1 MKTFQQYF
9 PAKSPKNAWWR
20 RLTDSAPQGIPFLP
34 LYEILFPS
42 DQVPKPLAH
51 DQLLYCEYQDE
62 FTRYWED
69 VKRDAMV
76 GLINAD
82 IMAHPRR
89 LREVLPNP
97 DLTGD
102 DRAHISRYVHQMQAL
117 LHEIE
122 IALRR
127 DAEQPTWRLA
137 RLHLQSLRQ
146 RLNGVEQDV
155 LQ

>member
-51 DQLLYCEYQDE
+51 DL
-62 FTRYWED
+62 
-69 VKRDAMV
+69 KREAMV